1 MATPF
6 ISQRKQLAIK
16 IETTE
21 GTDAV
26 PADVDVVAPVYDLE
40 YTPSVEENERDNVQA
55 SLSRIKQVS
64 GQQSATMSFSLE
76 LKGSGTAG
84 TIPTHLA
91 EALQA
96 CGMAETI
103 VASTSVAYNPIS
115 LDTKTVTLEMK
126 IGDSSTNF
134 KSFKILGAR
143 GNVRLV
149 AIKGQIVLV
158 EFEFTGVYVEPTDT
172 TAFTTPSP
180 GQTPEAFLSA
190 SIEFQTLAA
199 LKIAN
204 CTLDLG
210 NEVTMR
216 NDVNTASGHF
226 AAAIVNRAPVGSIDP
241 EEELLATANFWSK
254 WTTDAEGLLKYIL
267 GTTAGNITTVSA
279 PKAQIINIGPG
290 DRDGLVINTLDLQL
304 SQDTDAGEDELEIK
318 FT

>member
-6 ISQRKQLAIK
+6 INQRKQLAIK

-40 YTPSVEENERDNVQA
+40 YTPGIEQNERDNVQA

-64 GQQSATMSFSLE
+64 GQRSATMTFSLE

-84 TIPTHLA
+84 TVPTHLS

-96 CGMAETI
+96 CGMGETI
-103 VASTSVAYNPIS
+103 VGATSVTYAPIS
-115 LDTKTVTLEMK
+115 ADSKTVTLEMR

-143 GNVRLV
+143 GTFSL
-149 AIKGQIVLV
+149 AAAKGQVVLV

-172 TAFTTPSP
+172 TAFTTPSD
-180 GQTPEAFLSA
+180 GQDPEVFLSA
-190 SIEFQTLAA
+190 AFEFQAETT

-204 CTLDLG
+204 CTLDIG
-210 NEVTMR
+210 NEVTLR
-216 NDVNTASGHF
+216 NDVNTASGHI
-226 AAAIVNRAPVGSIDP
+226 AAAIVNRLPIGSIDP
-241 EEELLATANFWSK
+241 EEELVATENFWNQ

-267 GTTAGNITTVSA
+267 GSTAGNITTVQA

-290 DRDGLVINTLDLQL
+290 DRDGLLINTLDLQL
-304 SQDTDAGEDELEIK
+304 SGDSDAGEDELSIA